1 MKNHLVA
8 ALAYEGLCTFEFGC
22 VTEVFA
28 LHRPELQTD
37 WYQFA
42 VCSLTPDNMRAAGG
56 LRIQCEHDL
65 SLLARAD
72 SIVIPGWQGV
82 KVPVPIELTEALRA
96 AAARGARIA
105 SICSGV
111 FVLAAAGLLNGKTA
125 TTHWR
130 YAAEL
135 QRQFPAIR
143 VNQNVLYVD
152 EGNIVTS
159 AGSAAGIDML
169 LHLVR
174 KDHGDRI
181 ANLVARRMVVSGHR
195 DGGQAQ
201 YLPRPV
207 LPAGSGGL
215 QILMQQIRAEP
226 GQSYPLA
233 KMARIAAV
241 SIRTLQRQF
250 TDSTGMSPGVWLT
263 RERIASACE
272 LLEETALPL
281 AHIAAHCGFGS
292 EESMRHHF
300 RLSLHC
306 SPSRYRRQFGLMN
319 KAESDDDDALETMPT
334 LR

>member
-8 ALAYEGLCTFEFGC
+8 ALAYDSLCTFEFGC
-22 VTEVFA
+22 VSEVFA
-28 LHRPELQTD
+28 LHRPELQTE

-42 VCSLTPDNMRAAGG
+42 VCSLTPHSMRAAGG
-56 LRIQCEHDL
+56 LHVQCEHDL

-72 SIVIPGWQGV
+72 SIIIPGWQGV
-82 KVPVPIELTEALRA
+82 DVPVPIELTQALSA

-111 FVLAAAGLLNGKTA
+111 FVLAAAGLLDGKTA

-130 YAAEL
+130 YAADL
-135 QRQFPAIR
+135 QRKFPAIR
-143 VNQNVLYVD
+143 VNQNVLYVG

-174 KDHGDRI
+174 NDHGDRI

-207 LPAGSGGL
+207 LPAGAGGL
-215 QILMQQIRAEP
+215 QILMQQIRAAP
-226 GQSYPLA
+226 GQRYTLA
-233 KMARIAAV
+233 TMARIAAV
-241 SIRTLQRQF
+241 SVRTLQRQF
-250 TDSTGMSPGVWLT
+250 TESTGMSPGAWLI

-272 LLEETALPL
+272 LLEETTLSLPQ
-281 AHIAAHCGFGS
+281 IAEHCGFGS
-292 EESMRHHF
+292 EVSMRHHF
-300 RLSLHC
+300 RQSIHC
-306 SPSRYRRQFGLMN
+306 SPSRYRRQFGLIRDEVR
-319 KAESDDDDALETMPT
+319 AQEGEFAIPSTA
-334 LR
+334 